1 MIIGFS
7 LGNSIIDSKKIL
19 RVPMPLFVFFG
30 LLELAFLLGG
40 GLILELSALE
50 LSKGPLFIQR
60 VVLKLLTFFRPDSD

>member
-19 RVPMPLFVFFG
+19 RVPLPLFVFFG

-40 GLILELSALE
+40 GLILESSALE
-50 LSKGPLFIQR
+50 LSKGPLFIEQ
-60 VVLKLLTFFRPDSD
+60 VVLAFIFYST